1 MEGIEE
7 DKKPLDGNNKSWEKL
22 IKKISFS
29 EKIHKVCKTLN
40 ITKKKTLK
48 LIKFKL
54 KEEPLVEFRASL
66 EHTLK
71 IHILI
76 NQKYKNNNF
85 IDTYN
90 LQK

>member
-1 MEGIEE
+1 MVINLER
-7 DKKPLDGNNKSWEKL
+7 NKN
-22 IKKISFS
+22 ISSS
-29 EKIHKVCKTLN
+29 EKIHKVCKTLD
-40 ITKKKTLK
+40 IIQKKTLK

-54 KEEPLVEFRASL
+54 KGEPLVEFRASL

-71 IHILI
+71 MCILI

-90 LQK
+90 LQKVKMIL